1 MYQEFKTS
9 GLQCNPF
16 HDKTPS
22 RKYLQHLKLE
32 NMDRGPKGS
41 PISDQ
46 VQRTLIQIIELM
58 MRFKWVQ

>member
-16 HDKTPS
+16 HDKT

-32 NMDRGPKGS
+32 NMDRGPKVT
-41 PISDQ
+41 PILDQ
-46 VQRTLIQIIELM
+46 VQRTLIQIVELM